1 MAKTSRCPVC
11 GLPADPHSNTLEYRH
26 MHFAFCSEPCRERFQ
41 RDPEAYLGD
50 SGRSRSPGRIKQ
62 RRLRLGQRLTDEQR
76 ETLRDLLEG
85 MMAVRTVDIR
95 GDRVA
100 ITYDLD
106 LASDDRMEEE
116 LYEAGERLGRGWP
129 ERLRRAFIH
138 FEEEN
143 GG

>member
-1 MAKTSRCPVC
+1 MARSPRCPVC
-11 GLPADPHSNTLEYRH
+11 GMPADAGTNTLEYRH

-41 RDPEAYLGD
+41 RGPEAFLSAAG
-50 SGRSRSPGRIKQ
+50 SARAPGRIKQ
-62 RRLRLGQRLTDEQR
+62 RRLRLGQRLSADQR

-85 MMAVRTVDIR
+85 MMGVRTVDIR
-95 GDRVA
+95 GERVA
-100 ITYDLD
+100 ITYDPD
-106 LASDDRMEEE
+106 LAGDDRLEQE

-138 FEEEN
+138 FEEES

>member
-1 MAKTSRCPVC
+1 MAKTWRCPVC
-11 GLPADPHSNTLEYRH
+11 GMAADPDANALEYRH
-26 MHFAFCSEPCRERFQ
+26 MHFAFCSDPCRERFQ
-41 RDPEAYLGD
+41 RSPETYLGRP
-50 SGRSRSPGRIKQ
+50 GRRAQGRIKQ
-62 RRLRLGQRLTDEQR
+62 RRLRLGQRLSGDQR

-85 MMAVRTVDIR
+85 MMGVRTVDIR

-106 LASDDRMEEE
+106 QASDERMEDE

-138 FEEEN
+138 FEEES